1 MAQDAL
7 VRNYRNVWLCWRTA
21 VDRQARANTET
32 LRTSTDNLS
41 QWGASA
47 DKALLVREAAS
58 ARIKRKGME

>member
-1 MAQDAL
+1 M
-7 VRNYRNVWLCWRTA
+7 
-21 VDRQARANTET
+21 DRQARANTET